1 MNKRSGMI
9 RLIVVL
15 VCIAFIVYTAAFGLG
30 KEGSGS
36 LNDISLGLDLRG
48 GVSITYEAVGDV
60 SSQDMDDTKAKLE
73 QRVQAQS
80 TEGQVY
86 FEGSDRITVDIPGAT
101 DANAVLEELGK
112 PGTLI
117 FCTNSSDPEGSKVLD
132 GNQVKDA
139 QAMISQNQTS
149 GARQYVVQL
158 TLDASGVEAFS
169 EATGRLVSTHGVI
182 YIMYNGQI
190 LSAPTVQSHI
200 TSETCEITGMADMES
215 AQKLASNIRIG
226 ALPVQLEEM
235 RSQVVGAK
243 LGQDAVRTSL
253 IAAIIGLILVFA
265 FMIIYYRVP
274 GVAACIALVMYTGL
288 VIVLLSAFKEEI
300 TLTLPGIAGIILG
313 IGMAVDANCI
323 IFARIREEIGQGRPV
338 NAAIDL
344 GFSNAM
350 SAIIDGNVTTL
361 IAAAVL
367 FFLGSG
373 TVKGFAETLGLG
385 IIVSMFTALVITKT
399 LLRSFYAIG
408 LRDEKL
414 YGKTTEVKVL
424 PIVRKKKLWYGIS
437 GIVIAVGIV
446 AMVIFSIAGNT
457 FNYSLDFIG
466 GASTSVTFNENYSV
480 ERLEK
485 EVTPVVSEITGD
497 NDIQMTPVTGSNE
510 VIIKTRTLTVE
521 ERIALYDKLAETF
534 GIDESKISTEN
545 ISASVSSEMKRSAI
559 LAVVVA
565 VILMLLYVWFRFKDL
580 AFGTSSVLPLIHD
593 VLVLLTFYV
602 LLRWT
607 VGTTFIACMLT
618 IVGYSINATIV
629 IFDRIRENLHT
640 VKGDLKE
647 IVELSVSQTMT
658 RSINTSIT
666 TLIMVVVLYILG
678 VTSIKEFALPLVVG
692 VICGCYSSICVAG
705 NLWID
710 IKNFLDKHKAARKT
724 NA

>member
-1 MNKRSGMI
+1 MSKKSGII
-9 RLIVVL
+9 RLVVVL
-15 VCIAFIVYTAAFGLG
+15 VCMAFIVYTAAIGLG
-30 KEGSGS
+30 KDGSGS

-73 QRVQAQS
+73 QRVQSQS

-86 FEGSDRITVDIPGAT
+86 FEGTKRITVDIPGAT

-117 FCTNSSDPEGSKVLD
+117 FCTDSSDPEGTKVID

-139 QAMISQNQTS
+139 QPMTNENQTTK
-149 GARQYVVQL
+149 AREYVVQL
-158 TLDASGVEAFS
+158 TLDSEGQKAFS
-169 EATGRLVSTHGVI
+169 EATEKLVKTHGII
-182 YIMYNGQI
+182 YIMYNNTV
-190 LSAPTVQSHI
+190 LSSPSVQSHI
-200 TSETCEITGMADMES
+200 TSEQCLITGMPDFETAG
-215 AQKLASNIRIG
+215 KLASNIRIG

-265 FMIIYYRVP
+265 FMIFFYRLP
-274 GVAACIALVMYTGL
+274 GAAASIALIIYTAL
-288 VIVLLSAFKEEI
+288 VIVLLSAFREEI

-323 IFARIREEIGQGRPV
+323 IFARIREEIGQGRPI
-338 NAAIDL
+338 NTAIDL
-344 GFSNAM
+344 GFSKAW

-361 IAAAVL
+361 IAAVVL

-385 IIVSMFTALVITKT
+385 IVVSMFTALVVTKT
-399 LLRSFYAIG
+399 LLRSLYAIG
-408 LRDEKL
+408 FKDEKL
-414 YGKTTEVKVL
+414 YGKTTDVKVL
-424 PIVRKKKLWYGIS
+424 PIVRKKKLWYTIS
-437 GIVIAVGIV
+437 GAVIAVGLLAII
-446 AMVIFSIAGNT
+446 IFTITGKT

-466 GASTSVTFNENYSV
+466 GASTSVTFNEDYTV

-485 EVTPVVSEITGD
+485 EVFPVVSEVTGD

-510 VIIKTRTLTVE
+510 VIIKTRTLKVE

-534 GIDESKISTEN
+534 GVDESKISTEN
-545 ISASVSSEMKRSAI
+545 ISASVSSEMKRSAV
-559 LAVVVA
+559 LAVIVA

-580 AFGTSSVLPLIHD
+580 AFGASSVLPLIHD
-593 VLVLLTFYV
+593 VLVLLTFYA

-629 IFDRIRENLHT
+629 IFDRIRENNHI
-640 VKGDLKE
+640 VKGGRTE
-647 IVELSVSQTMT
+647 IVELSVSQTLT

-678 VTSIKEFALPLVVG
+678 VTSIKEFALPLMVG

-710 IKNFLDKHKAARKT
+710 IKNFLEKRRAAKP
-724 NA
+724 AK